1 MATPKKKNPKDTS
14 CSSVENSD
22 SDGSSSESDAGQEAE
37 ASDESFS
44 ESDISGLSDTK
55 DSETQESYQDLPA
68 RHSRK
73 SAADT
78 KQSFHGHTRPSRKGR
93 YNAPTEP
100 NKVRYHSRFL
110 YVPEPKKVRAKAQE
124 SLSKALDQ
132 VPDTI
137 HMNRKGKRT
146 KATLYVG
153 NLDYKASKKELTDE
167 LEFELQLDKYF
178 GKIHLEE
185 VVIPKKDGRSRGYA
199 FITLS

>member
-1 MATPKKKNPKDTS
+1 M
-14 CSSVENSD
+14 
-22 SDGSSSESDAGQEAE
+22 
-37 ASDESFS
+37 
-44 ESDISGLSDTK
+44 
-55 DSETQESYQDLPA
+55 
-68 RHSRK
+68 
-73 SAADT
+73 
-78 KQSFHGHTRPSRKGR
+78 
-93 YNAPTEP
+93 
-100 NKVRYHSRFL
+100 
-110 YVPEPKKVRAKAQE
+110 PEPKKVRAKAQE

-199 FITLS
+199 FITLSWATASNVDTSDICKIYSGMINVNSREIYLRERRNNNLQTGYLGRRGPASIARM